1 MEMQSARPSRTA
13 LRVAQRRAAH
23 QILDSPRILEDPL
36 ALTILGPE
44 AAARLRTELTGS
56 SENRIA
62 EAMRAWMAVRS
73 RFAEDNLAATV
84 AAGTRQYVILGAGLD
99 TFGYRNPWQ
108 EMGAGG
114 LRVFEVD
121 FPSTQEWK
129 RQMLAA
135 ANISIPDSVTF
146 SPVDFERE
154 SLADGLAR
162 AGFETSQPAFFSWLG
177 VTMYLATETT
187 LATLRWIHS
196 ICPAN
201 GIAFDYSLPRA
212 SLPFLHR
219 VAFDALASRVA
230 RAGEPFIGFFAPEEL
245 EAQLRA
251 IGYPRVED
259 WDATRLNAHY
269 CAGRIDG
276 FKVSGKLGHI
286 MFAGQ

>member
-1 MEMQSARPSRTA
+1 MQVQEALPSRTA

-23 QILDSPRILEDPL
+23 QILDSPRILEDPI

-44 AAARLRTELTGS
+44 AAAKLRAELTGS
-56 SENRIA
+56 SEHRIA

-73 RFAEDNLAATV
+73 RFAEDSLAASV

-99 TFGYRNPWQ
+99 TFGYRNPHP
-108 EMGAGG
+108 G

-121 FPSTQEWK
+121 FPSTQGWK

-135 ANISIPDSVTF
+135 AGIPIPSSVTF

-196 ICPAN
+196 ICPSN
-201 GIAFDYSLPRA
+201 GIVFDYSLPRA

-230 RAGEPFIGFFAPEEL
+230 KAGEPFIGFFAPEEL
-245 EAQLRA
+245 EAQLRS

-259 WDATRLNAHY
+259 WDAARLNARY
-269 CAGRIDG
+269 CDSRADG
-276 FKVSGKLGHI
+276 FKVSGKLGRI